1 MSILFSPKKVGTME
15 LKNRFVH
22 SATFE
27 CMASDTGEV
36 TDEIVTRYRNLAR
49 GGVGLL
55 IPGYM
60 FVHPAGRA
68 SRHQV
73 GIHSDK
79 MIPGLRRLVEA
90 VHEEEGKIALQLVHA
105 GRQTSKAVTG
115 NTPMGP
121 SGKGRDPI
129 YFVKPK
135 EMSEEDIQEAIQSF
149 VSAARR
155 AVEAGADAVQLHA
168 AHGYLIN
175 QFLSPFFNQRN
186 DEWGGSDRK
195 RFRFLRQV
203 VLEAKKVLP
212 EGMPLLVKLN
222 THDHTPKE
230 GVILSM
236 ATTYARWLADLGIDG
251 IEVSCGSTIYSFMN
265 MSRGE
270 VPVKELVQGLAL
282 WKRPLAKLMLKGM
295 AGKYDLEEG
304 YNLEAAKM
312 IKPVIGDM
320 PLFLVGGLRTVACM
334 EKVLDNNY
342 ADFISMSRPFIRE
355 PFLVKRIGEGKT
367 KLASCVS
374 CNKCFAAIANNLPVR
389 CYNTSSALGSP

>member
-1 MSILFSPKKVGTME
+1 ME

-36 TDEIVTRYRNLAR
+36 TDEIIRRYRDLAR

-60 FVHPAGRA
+60 FVHPWGRA

-73 GIHSDK
+73 GIHSDA
-79 MIPGLRRLVEA
+79 MIPGLRRLAEA
-90 VHEEEGKIALQLVHA
+90 VHKEGGKIALQLVHA
-105 GRQTSKAVTG
+105 GRQTARAIIG
-115 NTPMGP
+115 NAPMGP
-121 SGKGRDPI
+121 SRKGRDPL
-129 YFVKPK
+129 YFVKPR
-135 EMSEEDIQEAIQSF
+135 EMNEEDIEEAIQSF
-149 VSAARR
+149 VSAASR
-155 AVEAGADAVQLHA
+155 AVEAGADAVQFHA

-175 QFLSPFFNQRN
+175 QFLSPFFNQRK
-186 DEWGGSDRK
+186 DEWGGSDQE

-203 VLEAKKVLP
+203 FLETKKVLP
-212 EGMPLLVKLN
+212 QGMPLLVKLN

-230 GVILSM
+230 GITPSV
-236 ATTYARWLADLGIDG
+236 ATTYAGWLADLGIDG
-251 IEVSCGSTIYSFMN
+251 IEVSCGSTVYSFMN

-312 IKPVIGDM
+312 IKPVIGDI
-320 PLFLVGGLRTVACM
+320 PLFLVGGLRTVAHM
-334 EKVLDNNY
+334 EEVLDNNY

-367 KLASCVS
+367 KVASCVS
-374 CNKCFAAIANNLPVR
+374 CNKCFAAIARNLPVR
-389 CYNTSSALGSP
+389 CYNTSQAPGSA